1 MKFIKETAGILS
13 KNYSQKTS
21 TRTMLI
27 DLFIVYNVI
36 LTVIQLVYEKLI
48 SDYPFNS
55 FLAGFFCTLGMAT
68 LTACLRTQVEY
79 STSNKT
85 EERAYFEYLVCCL
98 ILYLVVFNYL
108 G

>member
-1 MKFIKETAGILS
+1 MKFVNETKAILLKEYS
-13 KNYSQKTS
+13 KNTK
-21 TRTMLI
+21 TRTKLI
-27 DLFIVYNVI
+27 DLFLVFNVV
-36 LTVIQLVYEKLI
+36 LSVIQLVYEKLV

-55 FLAGFFCTLGMAT
+55 FLAGFFCTTGIAT

-79 STSNKT
+79 QNTRT